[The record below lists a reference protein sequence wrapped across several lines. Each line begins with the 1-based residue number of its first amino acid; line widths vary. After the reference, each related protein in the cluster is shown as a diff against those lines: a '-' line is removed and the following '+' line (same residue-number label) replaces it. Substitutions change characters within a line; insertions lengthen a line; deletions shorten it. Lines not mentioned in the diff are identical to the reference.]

1 MARLKKCKSCGN
13 MIAKD
18 AKICPQCGG
27 RVKKS
32 HGCLLIII
40 FAILAVIAVRSAG
53 NGKTSA
59 ENKPNSNSNDAFQV
73 EKFSNDGAII
83 FVQNFLETSV
93 SKSIKY
99 TSSANIANV
108 PEHVADPFRKFCVN
122 HKNLFS
128 VSQEFIERNSIGV
141 ELNHKYSA
149 IVEFKSGAGYR
160 LLTLVIDDVLIYPQ
174 K

>member
-40 FAILAVIAVRSAG
+40 FAILSLIAIRSAG
-53 NGKTSA
+53 NGKTSG
-59 ENKPNSNSNDAFQV
+59 ENKPSSNDAFQV
-73 EKFSNDGAII
+73 EKFSNDGAMI
-83 FVQNFLETSV
+83 FVQNFLENNV
-93 SKSIKY
+93 SKSVKY
-99 TSSANIANV
+99 TSPANIANV
-108 PEHVADPFRKFCVN
+108 PESVAEPFRKFGVN
-122 HKNLFS
+122 PKNLFS
-128 VSQEFIERNSIGV
+128 VSQEFTESNAIGV
-141 ELNHKYSA
+141 ELNHKYNA

-160 LLTLVIDDVLIYPQ
+160 LLTLVIDDVLLYP
-174 K
+174 KK